1 MIKKIIILLIL
12 IFMFLSNTSYAT
24 EEIIASQMESLN
36 ISSFIKEGQAYTK
49 KSFPDINIE
58 DLLTSAIKGKIDN
71 KNILNSCFE
80 IFKDEFKSAIS
91 LITSILVVIIIHSI
105 LKAFSE
111 NLENNGVSQIA
122 YYVEYILI
130 ITIIMSNFSKIISII
145 NETISNLVGFIST
158 LVPILLALM
167 SASRK
172 YCNSYTCSAIDI
184 ICNNFYS
191 KFYYTFYSSNYIY
204 CHCNFNII

>member
-1 MIKKIIILLIL
+1 MIKKVLILVILIII
-12 IFMFLSNTSYAT
+12 FLSNTTYAT
-24 EEIIASQMESLN
+24 EEIIESQMDALN
-36 ISSFIKEGQAYTK
+36 ISSFIKEGQVYTK
-49 KSFPDINIE
+49 KAFPDINVE

-71 KNILNSCFE
+71 KSILNSFFE
-80 IFKDEFKSAIS
+80 IFKDEFRSAIS

-111 NLENNGVSQIA
+111 NLENNGISQIA

-172 YCNSYTCSAIDI
+172 YCNSYT
-184 ICNNFYS
+184 Y
-191 KFYYTFYSSNYIY
+191 
-204 CHCNFNII
+204 